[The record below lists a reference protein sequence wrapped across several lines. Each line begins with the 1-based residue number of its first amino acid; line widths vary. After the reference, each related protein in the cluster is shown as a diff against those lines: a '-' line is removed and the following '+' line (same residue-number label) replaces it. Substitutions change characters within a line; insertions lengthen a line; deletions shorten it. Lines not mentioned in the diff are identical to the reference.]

1 MYTEGVHLGRQE
13 KEERGFHLLRFAP
26 GGCSQGKTSPGNPG
40 GADSTKIRRAKKHE
54 CKPES
59 PVALLSSSTPV
70 SKALTSDSSKKLP
83 GSSAHSELTLLVSL
97 RSGTP
102 GSLSSV
108 LSSSFWVK
116 INQAK
121 SLRAWFQMGSVKQS
135 GFTKGTARSELALT
149 PLAFKFC
156 FKEAFAALS
165 GPRGALPASR
175 PPLSE
180 VIS

>member
-40 GADSTKIRRAKKHE
+40 GADFTEIRRAKKHE

-83 GSSAHSELTLLVSL
+83 GSSAHTELTLLVSL

-121 SLRAWFQMGSVKQS
+121 SLRACFQMGSVKQS
-135 GFTKGTARSELALT
+135 GLN
-149 PLAFKFC
+149 
-156 FKEAFAALS
+156 
-165 GPRGALPASR
+165 
-175 PPLSE
+175 
-180 VIS
+180 